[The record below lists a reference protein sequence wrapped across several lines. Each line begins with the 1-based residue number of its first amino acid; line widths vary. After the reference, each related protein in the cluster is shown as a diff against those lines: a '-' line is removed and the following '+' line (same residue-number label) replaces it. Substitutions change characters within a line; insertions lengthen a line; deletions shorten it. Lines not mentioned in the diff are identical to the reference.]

1 MAIELIKRPLGHKI
15 SITPVSVTIV
25 DNGAGDAVVY
35 VPGGHSLSDGGYV
48 YIDSNFDSYNGYKY
62 VDATAYDYFKI
73 KNSENGA
80 YISYVQDSEAT
91 IYISLV
97 NHGWQGVHT
106 PIAYELH
113 SDISPVNEAEEEY
126 NPNVVDSFQAY
137 GGNTQLNL
145 DHALSD
151 PVALTWI
158 ELVGTG
164 DLAGRY
170 QLLTVLQPWSV
181 VINLAYDA
189 TYDFSGYTIVKHYNN
204 YHINVGVH
212 AGLESGH
219 RWESKKPFELA
230 GTLNLIPDASGN
242 VKFSIHE
249 ILRGYIEIRNNLTLD
264 TLPNN
269 LDFHVSFYITYSESY
284 DSSNGSVVSTFTGEE
299 TEDTFIGHA
308 VNAMMPF
315 KSLSESFM
323 SDYISGG
330 DEPAR
335 WLTLQDRPVA
345 VVGYFFDVSFLN
357 QFSGADIIVLRN
369 GELFQT
375 ITNPGSGV
383 IRVMFIPESGFTEYC
398 LQASIG
404 PLLQPTLPALSTFIQ
419 DSSGTDSWSLGA
431 NPSYSSTG
439 NSQSD
444 ILYAPFPLNA
454 GFTYEFGYDFDVTI
468 GGAQVGDKIQFG
480 VYDDGQL
487 VDFVTIDITSSGNKT
502 GTIEVTPNGSNVF
515 FGVRVIGTP
524 STINLDINSLES
536 AIIDIGSKTITE
548 QLCIDIIEECGST
561 LNNPLRITDGS
572 QLRIV

>member
-15 SITPVSVTIV
+15 SITPISVTIV

-35 VPGGHSLSDGGYV
+35 VPGGHSLSDGDYV
-48 YIDSNFDSYNGYKY
+48 YIESNFDSYNGYKY

-73 KNSENGA
+73 KNSENGD
-80 YISYVQDSEAT
+80 YISYVQDAEAT
-91 IYISLV
+91 IYVSLV

-164 DLAGRY
+164 ELAGSY
-170 QLLTVLQPWSV
+170 QILTVLQPWSV

-189 TYDFSGYTIVKHYNN
+189 TYDFSGYTIVKYYNN
-204 YHINVGVH
+204 YHINVGVY
-212 AGLESGH
+212 AGLESDH
-219 RWESKKPFELA
+219 RWVTRKPFELA
-230 GTLNLIPDASGN
+230 GTLKLIPDSSGN

-249 ILRGYIEIRNNLTLD
+249 ILRGYITIRNNLTLD

-284 DSSNGSVVSTFTGEE
+284 DASDGSEITIFTGEV
-299 TEDTFIGHA
+299 TTDTFVGHA

-315 KSLSESFM
+315 KSLSESFL
-323 SDYISGG
+323 SDYVNGG
-330 DEPAR
+330 SVLAQ

-345 VVGYFFDVSFLN
+345 VIGYFFDVSFLN
-357 QFSGADIIVLRN
+357 QYDNVDVVILRN

-375 ITNPGSGV
+375 ITSPGSGI

-398 LQASIG
+398 LQALV
-404 PLLQPTLPALSTFIQ
+404 PAFDALSDHPLSSWTQTAGVDQDWTLGAAPFVTLAGLQGSDVLHSSISGLFAGAHDIQ
-419 DSSGTDSWSLGA
+419 YDVGRSNTTGSSILNIRFYKNSVDVGNVTGIAINSSSNVGTASVTLTDTPDEITITVAHLSPVGTAIYTLGSLSMPTDS
-431 NPSYSSTG
+431 
-439 NSQSD
+439 
-444 ILYAPFPLNA
+444 
-454 GFTYEFGYDFDVTI
+454 FD
-468 GGAQVGDKIQFG
+468 
-480 VYDDGQL
+480 
-487 VDFVTIDITSSGNKT
+487 
-502 GTIEVTPNGSNVF
+502 
-515 FGVRVIGTP
+515 
-524 STINLDINSLES
+524 
-536 AIIDIGSKTITE
+536 ITE
-548 QLCIDIIEECGST
+548 QLCIDVIEECGST
-561 LNNPLRITDGS
+561 MNNDLRITDGS
-572 QLRIV
+572 ELRRV